1 MIDARIRPWI
11 DPLLDRLGRPLA
23 ATGISADMIT
33 LAGFALG
40 LGAVA
45 ALAVGAYAFALL
57 LILASRL
64 LDGVDGAVARATA
77 PTDFGGF
84 LDIVCDFVFYA
95 AIPLGFALAE
105 PENAVAAAFLAV
117 SFMGTGSSF
126 LAYAVLA
133 AKRGV
138 TTELRGRKSF
148 YYLGGLT
155 EGFETILCFTLMC
168 LMPSAFVPIAWVFGT
183 MCWITAVTRVLAAR
197 ETFGRGRA

>member
-1 MIDARIRPWI
+1 MLDARIRPWI

-23 ATGISADMIT
+23 AAGISADMVT
-33 LAGFALG
+33 LAGFVLG

-45 ALAVGAYAFALL
+45 ALALGAYGSALL
-57 LILASRL
+57 LILGGRL

-95 AIPLGFALAE
+95 AIPLGFALAA
-105 PENAVAAAFLAV
+105 PENALAATFLAV

-148 YYLGGLT
+148 YHLGGLT

-168 LMPSAFVPIAWVFGT
+168 LAPSAFIPIAWVFGT
-183 MCWITAVTRVLAAR
+183 MCWITTVARVLAAR
-197 ETFGRGRA
+197 EAFGRS

>member
-1 MIDARIRPWI
+1 MLDAHLRPLL

-23 ATGISADMIT
+23 AGGVDANQVT
-33 LAGFALG
+33 LLGFAIG
-40 LGAVA
+40 IGAVPA
-45 ALAVGAYAFALL
+45 VAFHAFGVALA

-64 LDGVDGAVARATA
+64 LDGIDGAVARASA

-95 AIPLGFALAE
+95 SVPLGFALAD
-105 PENAVAAAFLAV
+105 PANAVPAVFLLV
-117 SFMGTGSSF
+117 SFMGTGASF

-133 AKRGV
+133 AKHGIS
-138 TTELRGRKSF
+138 TEIRGRKAF

-168 LMPSAFVPIAWVFGT
+168 LLPESFPLLAWIFGA
-183 MCWITAVTRVLAAR
+183 MCWITTASRVLAAR
-197 ETFGRGRA
+197 SAFG

>member
-1 MIDARIRPWI
+1 MLDARLRPWI

-23 ATGISADMIT
+23 ATGISADMVT

-45 ALAVGAYAFALL
+45 ALAAGAYGTALL
-57 LILASRL
+57 LILGSRL
-64 LDGVDGAVARATA
+64 LDGIDGAVARATA

-95 AIPLGFALAE
+95 AIPLGFALAA
-105 PENAVAAAFLAV
+105 PENALAATFLAV

-133 AKRGV
+133 AKHGV
-138 TTELRGRKSF
+138 TTEIRGRKSF

-197 ETFGRGRA
+197 EAFGRS

>member
-1 MIDARIRPWI
+1 MLDARLRPLI

-23 ATGISADMIT
+23 AGGISANQVT
-33 LAGFALG
+33 LLGFAIG
-40 LGAVA
+40 LGAVP
-45 ALAVGAYAFALL
+45 ALAAGFCAGALL
-57 LILASRL
+57 LILTSRL
-64 LDGVDGAVARATA
+64 LDGIDGAVARASA

-95 AIPLGFALAE
+95 AVPLGFALAD
-105 PENAVAAAFLAV
+105 PANTLPALFLVV
-117 SFMGTGSSF
+117 SFMGTGASF

-138 TTELRGRKSF
+138 TTEIRGQKAF

-168 LMPSAFVPIAWVFGT
+168 IFPRAFPLLAWTFGA
-183 MCWITAVTRVLAAR
+183 MCWLTTVSRVLAAR
-197 ETFGRGRA
+197 AAFGER

>member
-1 MIDARIRPWI
+1 MLDAHLRPWI

-23 ATGISADMIT
+23 ALGISANSIT
-33 LAGFALG
+33 LSGFAVG
-40 LGAVA
+40 LGGVA
-45 ALAVGAYAFALL
+45 ALAEGAYGLALA

-64 LDGVDGAVARATA
+64 LDGIDGAVARASA

-95 AIPLGFALAE
+95 AIPLGFALAD
-105 PENAVAAAFLAV
+105 PANALAATFLAV

-138 TTELRGRKSF
+138 TTEIRGQKSF

-155 EGFETILCFTLMC
+155 EGFETILCFALMC
-168 LMPSAFVPIAWVFGT
+168 IAPAAFAPLAWIFGA
-183 MCWITAVTRVLAAR
+183 MCWVTTITRVLAAR
-197 ETFGRGRA
+197 EAFGRG